1 MAVFDKASLVMIPSQ
16 YKEGKIYN
24 IKPED
29 QSSSFEFERGS
40 AATRVNSSGLIEQVG
55 VGDIESVTNS
65 DFNTTD
71 NWVTGSTTSSFTVT
85 NGIATIQGDA
95 NSFNTRIGQ
104 TLSLEANK
112 SYFIK
117 VRIKSNDGNYWRIR
131 GYDNISGYFDITN
144 GNNTEFNDI
153 TYVYNAPSGMNG
165 APILYISSNFQNGT
179 TDFSVDFASVKE
191 INTDTPRLDY
201 SGTEP
206 ALLLEPQ
213 RTNIITYSSDTNNWG
228 WGSDSNPNNTTRDFG
243 YSAPDG
249 SNNAT
254 LFTRNLGTSGFPAWG
269 NIPTNVNTDFTYSIF
284 VKKGTSDTIEL
295 FNVSTSP
302 QSKVIYNFNTN
313 TFTTE
318 LNATGKSVAYSDGWY
333 RISMTYANGSATVS
347 QIRNIFEDG
356 KSVYLFGAQAEQGS
370 YATSYIPTN
379 GQTETRLADVCYGGG
394 DASVFNDSEG
404 TLYLEL
410 KYPELDYLSGFI
422 TISDG
427 TTTDR
432 IVLYMNQQ
440 GYKFYIQELGN
451 IITDGSIDVS
461 QYFKV
466 AVKYKSGDNA
476 MFINGSKVGT
486 TNTSTL
492 SSISGLDRIEFQ
504 NPDGAE
510 KMKGNIKALH
520 YFPEALTD
528 TELQQLTTI

>member
-144 GNNTEFNDI
+144 GNNTELNDI

-165 APILYISSNFQNGT
+165 APILYISSYFQNGT

-356 KSVYLFGAQAEQGS
+356 KSVYLFGAQAEQAS

-379 GQTETRLADVCYGGG
+379 GQTETRLAD
-394 DASVFNDSEG
+394 DSVATGLGSIAGQSEG
-404 TLYLEL
+404 TL
-410 KYPELDYLSGFI
+410 FA
-422 TISDG
+422 
-427 TTTDR
+427 
-432 IVLYMNQQ
+432 
-440 GYKFYIQELGN
+440 
-451 IITDGSIDVS
+451 
-461 QYFKV
+461 YFKTIGDSATPYISLNKNNTV
-466 AVKYKSGDNA
+466 GNRVLIYNNSGVSAEIRVEGVVQASITSSTQGLIKAAFAYKANDFA
-476 MFINGSKVGT
+476 FYINGSQIGT
-486 TNTSTL
+486 D
-492 SSISGLDRIEFQ
+492 SSGITFSAGVLNELNLGFGAQ
-504 NPDGAE
+504 DGAE
-510 KMKGNIKALH
+510 IKQIIL
-520 YFPEALTD
+520 FPTKLTD
-528 TELQQLTTI
+528 TELQQLTSNT